1 MFQFEE
7 VRELYGN
14 HLEAGTRVMF
24 HVNHAGKSGNS
35 NVIVIGHYTDIAII
49 LTCKVNLLTDSHL

>member
-14 HLEAGTRVMF
+14 HLEVNTCIMF
-24 HVNHAGKSGNS
+24 HVNHADKKGTGNI
-35 NVIVIGHYTDIAII
+35 IVRI
-49 LTCKVNLLTDSHL
+49 LRQI